1 LRVVRGRAPP
11 VQRTGLSRPF
21 RGSEEKSESRTIA
34 LARVRETHRLARQPA
49 VNTAIEARPT
59 RIEGVDAARGL
70 ALLGMIIVNV
80 GPVSPQSLLER
91 LYLLPYGRASVL
103 FVVVAGIG
111 MGYLLNRQ
119 SERER
124 WATVTWRATLLFTGG
139 VALQGLTDQ
148 INVILPTYA
157 VLFLLAPLLWR
168 LPTRVLLL
176 SAGIVLA
183 LVGPAIIVGHEMIRP
198 APHVLDPVMLG
209 TRPWE
214 AVHSLALTGPYPL
227 ASWTVP
233 FVAGLCVAR
242 LDLTDTRIL
251 RRLAVGGGAVAVG
264 AAAVSQ
270 VTYALI
276 GPDADR
282 GPWRLL
288 TGAAHGQ
295 MPLWLASSIGG
306 ALAVVAV
313 CSLIMRRSNRSR
325 VLGWLVACGRLSL
338 TFYVLHFVVL
348 APIKPEEGFSFEQ
361 GVLIS
366 AALVAAVI
374 TLAVVWERMRWP
386 GPLERLLRRTW
397 LRPPRV
403 PAQTQM
409 EPAPTSERTT

>member
-1 LRVVRGRAPP
+1 VCVDGRRR
-11 VQRTGLSRPF
+11 VQRTGPSRPF

-34 LARVRETHRLARQPA
+34 LAHARESHRQARHAA
-49 VNTAIEARPT
+49 VNAAAEAGHPRVV
-59 RIEGVDAARGL
+59 GVDAARGF

-80 GPVSPQSLLER
+80 GPVNPQSLLER

-111 MGYLLNRQ
+111 MGYLLNRR

-124 WATVTWRATLLFTGG
+124 WLTVTWRAALLFAGG

-148 INVILPTYA
+148 VNVILPTYA
-157 VLFLLAPLLWR
+157 VLFLLAPLLSR
-168 LPTRVLLL
+168 LPSRVLLPA
-176 SAGIVLA
+176 AGVVLA
-183 LVGPAIIVGHEMIRP
+183 LVGPAVIVAHEMIRP
-198 APHVLDPVMLG
+198 APHVLDPVTLG

-242 LDLTDTRIL
+242 LDLTSTQVL
-251 RRLAVGGGAVAVG
+251 RRLAVGGAAAAFG
-264 AAAVSQ
+264 AATVSQ
-270 VTYALI
+270 LTYALI
-276 GPDADR
+276 GPGADR

-313 CSLIMRRSNRSR
+313 CSLIMRRPNRSR

-338 TFYVLHFVVL
+338 TLYVLHFVVL
-348 APIKPEEGFSFEQ
+348 ALTKPVGGFSFGQ

-366 AALVAAVI
+366 AALIATVI
-374 TLAVVWERMRWP
+374 TVAVVWERMGWP
-386 GPLERLLRRTW
+386 GPLERLLRTTW
-397 LRPPRV
+397 LRPPSA
-403 PAQTQM
+403 PARIQTKTPSM
-409 EPAPTSERTT
+409 SERTK

>member
-1 LRVVRGRAPP
+1 
-11 VQRTGLSRPF
+11 
-21 RGSEEKSESRTIA
+21 
-34 LARVRETHRLARQPA
+34 
-49 VNTAIEARPT
+49 
-59 RIEGVDAARGL
+59 
-70 ALLGMIIVNV
+70 MIIVNV
-80 GPVSPQSLLER
+80 GPVDPQSLLER
-91 LYLLPYGRASVL
+91 FYLLPYGRASVL

-124 WATVTWRATLLFTGG
+124 WSTVTWRAALLFTGG

-148 INVILPTYA
+148 VNVILPTYA

-168 LPTRVLLL
+168 LPSRVLLPG
-176 SAGIVLA
+176 AGVVLA
-183 LVGPAIIVGHEMIRP
+183 LVGPAIIVVHETIRP
-198 APHVLDPVMLG
+198 APHLLDPVTLG

-242 LDLTDTRIL
+242 LDLTDTRVL
-251 RRLAVGGGAVAVG
+251 RRLAVGGAAVAVG

-270 VTYALI
+270 LTYALL

-313 CSLIMRRSNRSR
+313 CSLILRRSNRSR
-325 VLGWLVACGRLSL
+325 ILGWLIACGRLSL
-338 TFYVLHFVVL
+338 TLYVLHFVVL
-348 APIKPEEGFSFEQ
+348 ALIKPEQGFSFGQ
-361 GVLIS
+361 GVLVS
-366 AALVAAVI
+366 AALVAAV
-374 TLAVVWERMRWP
+374 LAVAVLWERTGWP
-386 GPLERLLRRTW
+386 GPLERLLRTTW
-397 LRPPRV
+397 LRPPRASART
-403 PAQTQM
+403 PMQSPPM
-409 EPAPTSERTT
+409 MERTK